1 MLPFASLLFGVSAVT
16 SPQQVALAVCVGLI
30 GGVSSGLC
38 GVSPGGALV
47 VLSAGLLGAEQH
59 VAQGISLMAQ
69 IPPTGLSG
77 IRRYREEGRAAPL
90 RWLLWLTA
98 GFLLGGVAGA
108 TLAGRVSTAVLQWS
122 YVGYLIALDALL
134 LVRISRAQP
143 STVTD
148 NRPGDAN
155 PTKGANPTNDRCRT
169 DVVGWVPLLAVGLL
183 GGLSSGY
190 LGIGGGLAIVAG
202 LTGGLRVPQHQAQM
216 VSLVL
221 SIIPTTIP
229 AAYVYW
235 RTGHLPAW
243 TILVAVIVGLYAGT
257 DLGARAA
264 NRMTS
269 TTLRRVLVIMVTAM
283 AAYMAWRAFA
293 V

>member
-1 MLPFASLLFGVSAVT
+1 MLSLTSLLFGVSAVLA
-16 SPQQVALAVCVGLI
+16 PQQLALAVCVGLI

-77 IRRYREEGRAAPL
+77 IKRYREEGRDAPI
-90 RWLLWLTA
+90 RWLVWLTS
-98 GFLLGGVAGA
+98 GFLLGGIAGA
-108 TLAGRVSTAVLQWS
+108 TIAGRVSTAVLQWS
-122 YVGYLIALDALL
+122 YVGYLVALDALL
-134 LVRISRAQP
+134 LVRLSRKQP
-143 STVTD
+143 AAVTAD
-148 NRPGDAN
+148 RTERADW
-155 PTKGANPTNDRCRT
+155 TEGANRT
-169 DVVGWVPLLAVGLL
+169 EDIGWLPLLAVGLL

-235 RTGHLPAW
+235 RGGQTPAW
-243 TILVAVIVGLYAGT
+243 PILVAVIVGLYGGT

-264 NRMTS
+264 NRMKAV
-269 TTLRRVLVIMVTAM
+269 TLRRVLVIMVTAM
-283 AAYMAWRAFA
+283 AAYMAWRAFGE
-293 V
+293 

>member
-1 MLPFASLLFGVSAVT
+1 MLSLATLLFGVSAVP
-16 SPQQVALAVCVGLI
+16 SPQQVALAVCVGLV

-59 VAQGISLMAQ
+59 VAQGISLMAL

-77 IRRYREEGRAAPL
+77 IRRYRKEGRDAPI
-90 RWLLWLTA
+90 RWLLWLTS

-108 TLAGRVSTAVLQWS
+108 TIAGRVSTAALQWS
-122 YVGYLIALDALL
+122 YVGYLVALDALL
-134 LVRISRAQP
+134 LVRASRTQP
-143 STVTD
+143 SAVTG
-148 NRPGDAN
+148 NRPEDAN
-155 PTKGANPTNDRCRT
+155 PTCRT
-169 DVVGWVPLLAVGLL
+169 DVVGWLPLLAVGLL

-190 LGIGGGLAIVAG
+190 LGIGGGLATVAG
-202 LTGGLRVPQHQAQM
+202 LTGGLKVPQHQAQL

-235 RTGHLPAW
+235 RAGQTPAW
-243 TILVAVIVGLYAGT
+243 PILVAVIVGLYGGT

-264 NRMTS
+264 NRIKS

-293 V
+293 TVW

>member
-1 MLPFASLLFGVSAVT
+1 MLSFASLLFGVSAVT

-77 IRRYREEGRAAPL
+77 IKRYREEGRVAPP
-90 RWLLWLTA
+90 RWVLWLTS

-108 TLAGRVSTAVLQWS
+108 TLAGRVSTTVLQWS
-122 YVGYLIALDALL
+122 YVGYLVALDALL
-134 LVRISRAQP
+134 LVRISRTQLSAA
-143 STVTD
+143 TD
-148 NRPGDAN
+148 NRPEDAN
-155 PTKGANPTNDRCRT
+155 PTEDACRT
-169 DVVGWVPLLAVGLL
+169 DVVGWLPLLVVGLL

-202 LTGGLRVPQHQAQM
+202 LTGGLKVPQHQAQM

-235 RTGHLPAW
+235 RAGQTPAW
-243 TILVAVIVGLYAGT
+243 PILVAVIVGLYCGT

-264 NRMTS
+264 NRMKS
-269 TTLRRVLVIMVTAM
+269 ITLRRVLVIMVTAM

-293 V
+293 TVW

>member
-1 MLPFASLLFGVSAVT
+1 MLSSASLLFGVSAVL
-16 SPQQVALAVCVGLI
+16 SAQQMALAVCVGLI
-30 GGVSSGLC
+30 GGVSSGLG

-47 VLSAGLLGAEQH
+47 VLSTGLLGAEQH
-59 VAQGISLMAQ
+59 LAQGISLIAQ

-77 IRRYREEGRAAPL
+77 IRRYREEGRCAPV
-90 RWLLWLTA
+90 RWLLWLTS

-108 TLAGRVSTAVLQWS
+108 TIAGRVSTAVLQWS
-122 YVGYLIALDALL
+122 YVGYLVALDALL
-134 LVRISRAQP
+134 LVRISRTQP
-143 STVTD
+143 SAVTG
-148 NRPGDAN
+148 NRTEDAN
-155 PTKGANPTNDRCRT
+155 PTED
-169 DVVGWVPLLAVGLL
+169 VGWLSLLTVGLL

-202 LTGGLRVPQHQAQM
+202 LTGGLRVAQHQAQM

-235 RTGHLPAW
+235 RAGQIPPW
-243 TILVAVIVGLYAGT
+243 PILAAVIVGLYGGT

-264 NRMTS
+264 NRMKS
-269 TTLRRVLVIMVTAM
+269 TTLRGVLVIMVTAM
-283 AAYMAWRAFA
+283 ATYMAWRAFA
-293 V
+293 TVW

>member
-1 MLPFASLLFGVSAVT
+1 MLSLASLLFGVSAVPST
-16 SPQQVALAVCVGLI
+16 WELALAVCVGLI

-47 VLSAGLLGAEQH
+47 VLSSGLLGAEQH

-77 IRRYREEGRAAPL
+77 IKRYREEGRGAPI

-122 YVGYLIALDALL
+122 YVGYLVALDALL
-134 LVRISRAQP
+134 LVRISRTRP
-143 STVTD
+143 SAVTA
-148 NRPGDAN
+148 NRTEGVN
-155 PTKGANPTNDRCRT
+155 RT
-169 DVVGWVPLLAVGLL
+169 EDVGWLSLLTVGLL

-235 RTGHLPAW
+235 RAGQIPPW
-243 TILVAVIVGLYAGT
+243 PILVAVIVGLYGGT
-257 DLGARAA
+257 DLGARVA
-264 NRMTS
+264 NRMKS
-269 TTLRRVLVIMVTAM
+269 TTLRGVLVIMVTAM
-283 AAYMAWRAFA
+283 AAYMAWRACGE
-293 V
+293 

>member
-1 MLPFASLLFGVSAVT
+1 MLSFASLLFGVSAVT

-69 IPPTGLSG
+69 IAPTGLAG
-77 IRRYREEGRAAPL
+77 IERYREEGRAAPL
-90 RWLLWLTA
+90 RWLLWLTS

-122 YVGYLIALDALL
+122 YVGYLVALDVLL
-134 LVRISRAQP
+134 LVRIFRKQP

-155 PTKGANPTNDRCRT
+155 PAEDACRT
-169 DVVGWVPLLAVGLL
+169 DVVGWVPLLAIGLL

-202 LTGGLRVPQHQAQM
+202 LTGGLKVPQHQAQM

-235 RTGHLPAW
+235 RTGHVPAW

>member
-1 MLPFASLLFGVSAVT
+1 MLSLASLLFGVSAVP
-16 SPQQVALAVCVGLI
+16 SAQEVALAACVGLI

-77 IRRYREEGRAAPL
+77 IKRYREEGRGAPI
-90 RWLLWLTA
+90 RWLLWLTS
-98 GFLLGGVAGA
+98 GFLFGGVAGA
-108 TLAGRVSTAVLQWS
+108 TVAGRVSTAVLQWS
-122 YVGYLIALDALL
+122 YVGYLVALDVLL
-134 LVRISRAQP
+134 LVRSSPPRP
-143 STVTD
+143 SIVIADLTED
-148 NRPGDAN
+148 
-155 PTKGANPTNDRCRT
+155 
-169 DVVGWVPLLAVGLL
+169 VGWLPLLAVGLL
-183 GGLSSGY
+183 GGISSGY

-235 RTGHLPAW
+235 RAGQAPAW
-243 TILVAVIVGLYAGT
+243 PILIAVIVGLYGGT

-264 NRMTS
+264 NRMKS
-269 TTLRRVLVIMVTAM
+269 TTLRRVLVIIVTAM